1 MAELN
6 KKYLK
11 LRTVRLEEVARYLD
25 CNPEKLRTALKH
37 LGENPSA
44 IQYEIGKAASIGPAA
59 SVRALEARA
68 SAEEAAI
75 RAEEEANSRV
85 ITAWEKCHI
94 SMMSWTR

>member
-37 LGENPSA
+37 LAENPSA
-44 IQYEIGKAASIGPAA
+44 IQYEIGMAASIGPAA

-68 SAEEAAI
+68 SAAEAAI
-75 RAEEEANSRV
+75 RGGGGGERARAVPHDEARGGRWLN
-85 ITAWEKCHI
+85 
-94 SMMSWTR
+94 